1 MPTKADFEAAAQ
13 KLSAAARQVGGLTA
27 AAEAA
32 GPSDI
37 LRGGSLGR
45 EVPERI
51 MACANS
57 ARACQ
62 SGILDVEA
70 ICLERAG
77 IIADYEGQLAT
88 YDLAYSR
95 YQSRLI
101 QYYRAY
107 DEWYYSDGLLPHPGS
122 PPWPPPKPTP
132 PPAWAEVRRP

>member
-13 KLSAAARQVGGLTA
+13 KLRTAAEQVGGLTA

-51 MACANS
+51 GACANS

-62 SGILDVEA
+62 TSILDFEA

-77 IIADYEGQLAT
+77 VIANYEGQLAT
-88 YDLAYSR
+88 YDVAYD
-95 YQSRLI
+95 
-101 QYYRAY
+101 QYLSEVSSYNRAY